1 VSAHQP
7 PTLDAL
13 DANLRRVAA
22 RVAQLED
29 SISIY
34 GPPPRRR
41 RLPIP
46 EIGAAQREFLVW
58 MAVFATLS
66 VITAATKRRGGE

>member
-1 VSAHQP
+1 MTPQP
-7 PTLDAL
+7 VTIDVLDA
-13 DANLRRVAA
+13 RIRGVAS

-29 SISIY
+29 AVSVY

-46 EIGAAQREFLVW
+46 EITTAQREFLIW
-58 MAVFATLS
+58 LAVFATLS
-66 VITAATKRRGGE
+66 VITATRKGHQA

>member
-1 VSAHQP
+1 MTP
-7 PTLDAL
+7 PPVTLDAVVSTV
-13 DANLRRVAA
+13 RRVEA

-29 SISIY
+29 AVDVY

-46 EIGAAQREFLVW
+46 EITPAQREFLIW
-58 MAVFATLS
+58 LAVFATLS
-66 VITAATKRRGGE
+66 VITAARKMHNA